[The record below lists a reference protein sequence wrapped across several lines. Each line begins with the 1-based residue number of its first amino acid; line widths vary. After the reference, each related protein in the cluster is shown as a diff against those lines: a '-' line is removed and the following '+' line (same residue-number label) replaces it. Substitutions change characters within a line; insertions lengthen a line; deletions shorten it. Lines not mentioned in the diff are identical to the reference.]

1 MFLFRDKRIPL
12 NREFR
17 SAIQC
22 IWSVGIKKSL
32 LISSKLGLSFPFFMN
47 NLNYYNFSLCFF
59 LLKNLTL
66 SEVRIKRTIAE
77 KINDLISMECYKGSR
92 HRTFLPVRGQRTRTN
107 SGTMRFLRSHKE
119 RVLWK
124 N

>member
-1 MFLFRDKRIPL
+1 
-12 NREFR
+12 
-17 SAIQC
+17 
-22 IWSVGIKKSL
+22 
-32 LISSKLGLSFPFFMN
+32 MN

-119 RVLWK
+119 RVL
-124 N
+124 